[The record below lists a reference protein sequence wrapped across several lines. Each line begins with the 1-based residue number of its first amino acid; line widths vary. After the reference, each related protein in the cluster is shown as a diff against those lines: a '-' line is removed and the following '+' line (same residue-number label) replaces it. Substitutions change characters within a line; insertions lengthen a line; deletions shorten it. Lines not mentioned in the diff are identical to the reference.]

1 MSRPPRAGPTAAPNA
16 AAVTHHVRPRRTEPV
31 RWTSTGREA
40 TSASAAPKPWSA
52 RPAYSRPMELA
63 TPLSAEPAAKP
74 TKPTS
79 ATLAG
84 RRRAASGPVS
94 SATTVTTTA

>member
-1 MSRPPRAGPTAAPNA
+1 M
-16 AAVTHHVRPRRTEPV
+16 EP
-31 RWTSTGREA
+31 
-40 TSASAAPKPWSA
+40 
-52 RPAYSRPMELA
+52 A

-74 TKPTS
+74 TRPTS

-84 RRRAASGPVS
+84 RRRAASGPIS